1 MLIKRIFLYVF
12 IFAGAVIFA
21 YLGSNYFLKH
31 VNTSLVYYD
40 SGKTLTIGTHAAKA
54 TSLPLLADAKVR
66 NVILFIGDGM
76 GLSQITAAR
85 INLLGPNGRFYLDH
99 MPVTGLVTTHAVDD
113 LITDSAAAGTALASG
128 VKTTN
133 GSVGV
138 DANGKSH
145 PTILEAARDAGLSTG
160 LVTTTNLADATPAV
174 FAAHVR
180 SRGMKED
187 IVLQLLRA
195 RVNVLFGEGEYF
207 YPQTDPR
214 SARKDGENPLALA
227 KELGYAIIEKKSDLA
242 GTEADFLLGLFEDLT
257 TDRMKPALQS
267 AKNPPSLAELTAKAL
282 EILSRNEKG
291 FFLMVEAEGVDM
303 GSHANRVDYFIHHL
317 QNFDEAVKAGLDF
330 ALRDQHTLVL
340 VTADHETGGLNIIG
354 GSQADKQ
361 FELVWATDRHTGQ
374 PVPLFA
380 FGPHAMRFTGFKD
393 NTEIPKI
400 VAELMELDNFSKS
413 FSSTEI
419 EIPQK

>member
-1 MLIKRIFLYVF
+1 MLKKRIFLCGS
-12 IFAGAVIFA
+12 IFVGALILG
-21 YLGSNYFLKH
+21 YLGSNYFLKQ

-40 SGKTLTIGTHAAKA
+40 SGKTLTIGANAAKA
-54 TSLPLLADAKVR
+54 ASLPLLADAKVR

-76 GLSQITAAR
+76 GLSHLTAAR
-85 INLLGPNGRFYLDH
+85 INLLGPNGRFYLDN

-160 LVTTTNLADATPAV
+160 LVTTTHLTDATPAV

-180 SRGMKED
+180 SRSMKDE
-187 IVLQLLRA
+187 IALQLLRA
-195 RVNVLFGEGEYF
+195 RVNVLFGEGEFF
-207 YPQTDPR
+207 YPKTDPR

-227 KELGYAIIEKKSDLA
+227 RELGYALIEKKSDLA
-242 GTEADFLLGLFEDLT
+242 GAVADFLLGLFEDLT

-267 AKNPPSLAELTAKAL
+267 KKNPPSLAELTAKAL

-303 GSHANRVDYFIHHL
+303 GSHANRVDYFIHHM
-317 QNFDEAVKAGLDF
+317 QNFDEAVKTGLDF

-361 FELVWATDRHTGQ
+361 FELAWATDRHTGQ

-380 FGPHAMRFTGFKD
+380 FGPHAMRFTGLKD
-393 NTEIPKI
+393 NTEIPKL
-400 VAELMELDNFSKS
+400 VAELMELDNFPRN
-413 FSSTEI
+413 FSPTEI

>member
-1 MLIKRIFLYVF
+1 MLKKRIFLYGS
-12 IFAGAVIFA
+12 IFVGTLIFG

-54 TSLPLLADAKVR
+54 TSLPLLADTKVR

-76 GLSQITAAR
+76 GVSHITAAR

-99 MPVTGLVTTHAVDD
+99 MPVTGLVLTHAVDD

-133 GSVGV
+133 GSIGV

-160 LVTTTNLADATPAV
+160 LVTTTHLTDATPAV

-180 SRGMKED
+180 SRGMKDE
-187 IVLQLLRA
+187 IALQLLRA

-207 YPQTDPR
+207 YPKSDPR
-214 SARKDGENPLALA
+214 SARKDNVSPLALA
-227 KELGYAIIEKKSDLA
+227 KQLGYAVIEKRSDLA
-242 GTEADFLLGLFEDLT
+242 GAEGDFLLGLFEDLT

-267 AKNPPSLAELTAKAL
+267 EKNPLSLAELTAKAL

-317 QNFDEAVKAGLDF
+317 KNFDEAVKTGLAF
-330 ALRDQHTLVL
+330 ALRDGYTLVL

-361 FELVWATDRHTGQ
+361 FELTWATDRHTGQ

-380 FGPHAMRFTGFKD
+380 FGPHAMRFTGLKD
-393 NTEIPKI
+393 NTEIPKL
-400 VAELMELDNFSKS
+400 VAELMELDNFPRN
-413 FSSTEI
+413 FSPTEI
-419 EIPQK
+419 ETPQK

>member
-1 MLIKRIFLYVF
+1 MKTKRFLIYSFILAGGLVLGYWSLEFFLNR
-12 IFAGAVIFA
+12 A
-21 YLGSNYFLKH
+21 
-31 VNTSLVYYD
+31 NTSWVYYE
-40 SGKTLTIGTHAAKA
+40 SGKTLAVAARAVKSA
-54 TSLPLLADAKVR
+54 PLPLLPDKPIR

-76 GLSQITAAR
+76 GLSQLTAAR
-85 INLLGPNGRFYLDH
+85 INLLGPDGRFYLDR
-99 MPVTGLVTTHAVDD
+99 MPVSGLLTTHAVDD
-113 LITDSAAAGTALASG
+113 LITDSAAAGTALSCG

-145 PTILEAARDAGLSTG
+145 PTILEAARDAGLFTG

-180 SRGMKED
+180 SRGMKEE
-187 IVLQLLRA
+187 IALQLLRA
-195 RVNVLFGEGEYF
+195 RVNVLFGEGEFF
-207 YPQTDPR
+207 YPQTDRR
-214 SARKDGENPLALA
+214 SARKDDENPLALA
-227 KELGYAIIEKKSDLA
+227 KELGYTIIDQKADLA
-242 GTEADFLLGLFEDLT
+242 GAEANFLLGLFEDLT

-282 EILSRNEKG
+282 EVLSRNEKG

-330 ALRDQHTLVL
+330 ALRDEHTLVL

-354 GSQADKQ
+354 GSQIDKR

-380 FGPHAMRFTGFKD
+380 FGPHALRFTGLKD

-400 VAELMELDNFSKS
+400 VAELMKLDNFPKS
-413 FSSTEI
+413 M
-419 EIPQK
+419 P

>member
-1 MLIKRIFLYVF
+1 MESRRFFAYTLILLF
-12 IFAGAVIFA
+12 AVI
-21 YLGSNYFLKH
+21 LGYQGVKLYFSR
-31 VNTSLVYYD
+31 VNTSVVFYK
-40 SGKTLTIGTHAAKA
+40 SGKKTAIGTLAIK
-54 TSLPLLADAKVR
+54 SEPLPLLADNQIR

-76 GLSQITAAR
+76 GLSHLTAAR
-85 INLLGPNGRFYLDH
+85 INLLGPDGRFYLDR
-99 MPVTGLVTTHAVDD
+99 MPVSGLVTTHAVDD

-128 VKTTN
+128 VKTSN

-145 PTILEAARDAGLSTG
+145 PTILEAARDAGLFTG
-160 LVTTTNLADATPAV
+160 LVTTTHLTDATPAV

-180 SRGMKED
+180 SRGMKEE
-187 IVLQLLRA
+187 IALQLLRA
-195 RVNVLFGEGEYF
+195 RVNVLFGEGEFF
-207 YPQTDPR
+207 YPQTDRR
-214 SARKDGENPLALA
+214 SARKDDKNPLALA
-227 KELGYAIIEKKSDLA
+227 KELGYTIIEQKVDLA
-242 GTEADFLLGLFEDLT
+242 GAEADFLLGLFEDLT

-267 AKNPPSLAELTAKAL
+267 TKNPPSLAELTAKAL

-317 QNFDEAVKAGLDF
+317 QNFDEAVKAGLDY
-330 ALRDQHTLVL
+330 ALRDEHTLVL

-354 GSQADKQ
+354 GSQIDKR

-380 FGPHAMRFTGFKD
+380 FGPHAKRFTGLKD

-400 VAELMELDNFSKS
+400 VAELMKLDNFPKS
-413 FSSTEI
+413 M
-419 EIPQK
+419 P

>member
-1 MLIKRIFLYVF
+1 MLKKRFFLFCSIFVGTL
-12 IFAGAVIFA
+12 I
-21 YLGSNYFLKH
+21 LGHLGINYFLNQ

-40 SGKTLTIGTHAAKA
+40 SGKALTIGTHADKA
-54 TSLPLLADAKVR
+54 TPLPLLADAKVR

-99 MPVTGLVTTHAVDD
+99 MPVTGLVLTHAVDD

-160 LVTTTNLADATPAV
+160 LVTTTHLTDATPAV

-180 SRGMKED
+180 SRGMKDE
-187 IVLQLLRA
+187 IALQLLRA

-207 YPQTDPR
+207 YPKSDRR
-214 SARKDGENPLALA
+214 SARKDGENPVALA
-227 KELGYAIIEKKSDLA
+227 KKLGYTIIEKRSDLA
-242 GTEADFLLGLFEDLT
+242 AAEGDFLLGLFEDLT

-267 AKNPPSLAELTAKAL
+267 GKNPPSLAELTAKAL

-303 GSHANRVDYFIHHL
+303 GGHANRVDYFIHHL
-317 QNFDEAVKAGLDF
+317 QNFDAAVKTGLDF
-330 ALRDQHTLVL
+330 ALGDGHTLVL

-361 FELVWATDRHTGQ
+361 FELAWATDRHTGQ

-380 FGPHAMRFTGFKD
+380 FGPHAMRFTGLKD
-393 NTEIPKI
+393 NTEIPKL
-400 VAELMELDNFSKS
+400 VAELMELNDFPK
-413 FSSTEI
+413 
-419 EIPQK
+419 

>member
-1 MLIKRIFLYVF
+1 MKTKRFLMCSF
-12 IFAGAVIFA
+12 ILTGGLV
-21 YLGSNYFLKH
+21 LGYWLLEFFLNRA
-31 VNTSLVYYD
+31 NTSWVYYE
-40 SGKTLTIGTHAAKA
+40 SGKTLAVAPRAVKSA
-54 TSLPLLADAKVR
+54 PLPLLPDQPIR

-85 INLLGPNGRFYLDH
+85 INLLGPDGRFCLDR

-133 GSVGV
+133 GSIGV

-187 IVLQLLRA
+187 IALQLLRA

-242 GTEADFLLGLFEDLT
+242 GAEADFLLGLFEDLT

-291 FFLMVEAEGVDM
+291 FFLMIEAEGVDM
-303 GSHANRVDYFIHHL
+303 GGHANRVDYFIHHL
-317 QNFDEAVKAGLDF
+317 QNFDEAVKTGLDF
-330 ALRDQHTLVL
+330 ALRDECTLVL

-354 GSQADKQ
+354 GSQVDKQ
-361 FELVWATDRHTGQ
+361 FELAWATDRHTGQ

-380 FGPHAMRFTGFKD
+380 FGPHAMRFTGLKD

-400 VAELMELDNFSKS
+400 AAELMDLDSFSKNFSP
-413 FSSTEI
+413 TEMNLH
-419 EIPQK
+419 